1 MAGSKGQNANTSKT
15 MQIKKYSIPE
25 STLIY
30 KPKAP
35 FMAGVIST
43 TELTEADSSDEV
55 FNIILDVA
63 DSDIHYIEGQ
73 SIGIIPPGERETGK
87 PHKARLYS
95 IASARTGDDGTST
108 TATICV
114 KRVFRKD
121 EVTGTTIP
129 GIASNYLC
137 DLKPGDSVALIGPNG
152 RRFLLPE
159 DDSIDLILIAVGTG
173 IAPFRAFIRHIFLEK
188 GYWNGR
194 IRLFYGIKNAM
205 EALFL
210 NNRNDDIGQYM
221 TRETFEAFR
230 ALSRVHN
237 EDSEKGYVQHKL
249 AEHKQ
254 EVWEIIC
261 AGNFAVYICG
271 LKGMEEGV
279 DEVFSTLARQ
289 QELDWPTMKAE
300 FIKNGQWNLE
310 VY

>member
-1 MAGSKGQNANTSKT
+1 
-15 MQIKKYSIPE
+15 MQIKKYSIPD
-25 STLIY
+25 STLTY
-30 KPKAP
+30 KPKSP
-35 FMAGVIST
+35 FIARVVST

-55 FNIILDVA
+55 RNIIFDV
-63 DSDIHYIEGQ
+63 SGSGIHYIEGQ
-73 SIGIIPPGERETGK
+73 SIGVIPPGEVEPGK
-87 PHKARLYS
+87 LHKARLYS
-95 IASARTGDDGTST
+95 IASSRTGDDGNST

-114 KRVFRKD
+114 KRVYSED
-121 EVTGTTIP
+121 ETTGALVP

-188 GYWNGR
+188 GFWNGR
-194 IRLFYGIKNAM
+194 IRLFYGVKNAM

-210 NNRNDDIGQYM
+210 NDKNDDIGQYM
-221 TRETFEAFR
+221 TKDTFEAFR
-230 ALSRVHN
+230 ALSRAN
-237 EDSEKGYVQHKL
+237 KEDAEKGYVQHKL

-254 EVWEIIC
+254 EVWEMIL

-271 LKGMEEGV
+271 LKGMEDGV
-279 DEVFSTLARQ
+279 DEVFSALAEQ
-289 QELDWPTMKAE
+289 QGLDWPSMKKD
-300 FIKNGQWNLE
+300 FIKNGQWNTE